1 MAVRVGVIGAGAY
14 AQRAHLPSLGKHPDV
29 ELRAVCRRNLDRLT
43 EVAETFGIPD
53 TYASYSDLIQ
63 NEALNAV
70 TEAAYRSTQS
80 STPSSANPQQHLV
93 GSHFP
98 AQRQA

>member
-29 ELRAVCRRNLDRLT
+29 ELREVCRRNPDRLT
-43 EVAETFGIPD
+43 EVAETFGIPN

-63 NEALNAV
+63 NEALDAV
-70 TEAAYRSTQS
+70 TEAAYRST
-80 STPSSANPQQHLV
+80 
-93 GSHFP
+93 
-98 AQRQA
+98 